1 MKPLSNKYLL
11 FYYTTNGRVLSRVS
25 INFFVFFLIF
35 TSFFCFLK
43 DLLQEKIEYLHF
55 FVEISPKYL
64 YNMGS
69 YYDKEYPHD
78 ASRQIL

>member
-35 TSFFCFLK
+35 TSFFAF
-43 DLLQEKIEYLHF
+43 
-55 FVEISPKYL
+55 
-64 YNMGS
+64 
-69 YYDKEYPHD
+69 
-78 ASRQIL
+78 